1 MEELLSGFLLEEHY
15 GRFVKLT
22 KRITDFNNDKELK
35 RLDEIYFL
43 HNERRFVLQKLSA

>member
-35 RLDEIYFL
+35 RLVRKSLFTLLFL
-43 HNERRFVLQKLSA
+43 TERKSC